1 MCAKFLGDPTKVVS
15 GSCDRTLKIW
25 DLRSKACTETKFA
38 GSSCNDLVTYD
49 GAGTTIISG
58 HFDKKVRF
66 WDFRAEEKVRD
77 IELHGK
83 ITSLDLSK
91 DCRYLLCCCRDDTLR
106 KIDLRTNLVV
116 STFCAEGFKVQC
128 DFTRAVFVVDD
139 DYVAVGSIDGNIYV
153 WDCNTE
159 QVEAVLKD
167 MHSTPVVAISWQSFT
182 GCLASVDRSKKA
194 VVWSNC

>member
-1 MCAKFLGDPTKVVS
+1 MCAKFLGDPTKVAS

-25 DLRSKACTETKFA
+25 DLRSKVCTETKFA

-66 WDFRAEEKVRD
+66 WDFRSEEKVRD

-106 KIDLRTNLVV
+106 KIDLRTNQIV
-116 STFCAEGFKVQC
+116 STFSAEGFKVQC
-128 DFTRAVFVVDD
+128 DFTRAVFLVED

-153 WDCNTE
+153 WDCNTGA
-159 QVEAVLKD
+159 VEAVLKD
-167 MHSTPVVAISWQSFT
+167 LH
-182 GCLASVDRSKKA
+182 G
-194 VVWSNC
+194 